1 MPSLNQS
8 DMKNSRQ
15 GMETRFIT
23 FSAYEKA
30 MSDMKNF
37 IQRMDIPRLAIRE
50 GILPSDREDL

>member
-1 MPSLNQS
+1 
-8 DMKNSRQ
+8 MKNSRQ